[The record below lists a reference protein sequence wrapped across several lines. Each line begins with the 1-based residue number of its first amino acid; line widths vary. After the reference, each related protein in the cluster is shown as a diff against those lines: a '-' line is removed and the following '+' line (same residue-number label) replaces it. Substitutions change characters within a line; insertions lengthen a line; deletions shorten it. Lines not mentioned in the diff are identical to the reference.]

1 MLLDNKDKKRATV
14 PKPQT
19 VRKVVRDPHGVS
31 SSRTLSG
38 SSSSLQNS
46 SYSGLGPG
54 RGNMNRPASPHT
66 SRSQPS
72 SSSSLSSPSSS
83 SVSAAS
89 TNSQKNHQIPPVRP
103 PPVRPPPT
111 VNTEIMKRPLRYDF
125 DISVS
130 DFVKFFV
137 LHWHFLKCRL
147 FSNNRIKLNVPG

>member
-72 SSSSLSSPSSS
+72 SSSLSSPSSS

-89 TNSQKNHQIPPVRP
+89 TNSQKNHQIPPVSRP